1 MFNKKLKEHLM
12 MLKHENDTLWDK
24 VNDYSWK
31 QERQEKEV
39 EGLNKVIEAQ
49 ATIIE
54 AFAEYIISLDKQKE
68 KGKKNVKKA

>member
-1 MFNKKLKEHLM
+1 MFNKKLKEQLM

-54 AFAEYIISLDKQKE
+54 AFAEYIISLDKPKK
-68 KGKKNVKKA
+68 KGVKNGK

>member
-1 MFNKKLKEHLM
+1 MFNKKLKEQMM

-54 AFAEYIISLDKQKE
+54 AFAEYIINLDKLKE